1 MQITLVAI
9 LFIAL
14 LGFIIY
20 KINNRFALKE
30 LIILVSIIVVSV
42 LALVMLLRNEEEKVP
57 QLFKTKYEQNRK
69 VTISKMS
76 YERLNNKYI
85 TSKTEFVY
93 NFDFIISK
101 DNKELVC
108 EVKNVVIKKIEDEYI
123 FENFNTMDENCQ
135 EK

>member
-30 LIILVSIIVVSV
+30 LIILISIIVVSV

-108 EVKNVVIKKIEDEYI
+108 EVKNVIIKKIEDEYI